1 MKYVLTVKQKLS
13 VTDFTIAEPVK
24 NAGENGSF
32 EAQAI
37 TFARTQANGYI
48 REWTQSEGLRMRTQ
62 KDWVKN
68 LKTKCFEKQVMV
80 QKGPTPLTYVFV
92 LLEE

>member
-1 MKYVLTVKQKLS
+1 MNFKLTVKQRISNVEFGEL
-13 VTDFTIAEPVK
+13 DIVK
-24 NAGENGSF
+24 AAGADGVF

-48 REWTQSEGLRMRTQ
+48 REWTQSEELRMRTQ